1 MPAELSGDVI
11 VQLRDKALTGRGLY
25 DAACALRAR
34 VGPRARVVVNGRAD
48 VARASGADGVHLP
61 AAGLPIEAVRAWWP
75 DALIGR
81 STHTAD
87 EARVAACAGADYLT
101 GGPPYPT
108 PGKAEIGMVTFA
120 DLCRAAG
127 DVPMYALGGVT
138 PERVAQ
144 CRRAGATGVAC
155 IRAVWDDPDPA
166 AAIRRFLEA

>member
-81 STHTAD
+81 STQGSLQSGFFWGYVSLVDGIIDRMRGDLGEDSRIIA
-87 EARVAACAGADYLT
+87 T
-101 GGPPYPT
+101 GG
-108 PGKAEIGMVTFA
+108 M
-120 DLCRAAG
+120 AG
-127 DVPMYALGGVT
+127 FIHGESKWISTIDPNLTLRGLYLVARRLG
-138 PERVAQ
+138 
-144 CRRAGATGVAC
+144 
-155 IRAVWDDPDPA
+155 
-166 AAIRRFLEA
+166 